1 MDPTGHT
8 SVFITSK
15 DDNYQDGSPRRSR
28 DRGLALT
35 AKRRVAVVAVVGVF
49 AIIGAPSAVA
59 QPVATCTSDIIDG
72 VEVDTCVGNPNANTV
87 SDLLAVNVEFEFGLG
102 VAFGFG

>member
-1 MDPTGHT
+1 
-8 SVFITSK
+8 VFITSN
-15 DDNYQDGSPRRSR
+15 DDNCQDGSPRRSR

-35 AKRRVAVVAVVGVF
+35 AKRWVVAVAVVGVF
-49 AIIGAPSAVA
+49 AMTGAPSAVA

-87 SDLLAVNVEFEFGLG
+87 SDVPAVNVEFEFGLG
-102 VAFGFG
+102 IAFGFG